1 MASEA
6 VEDLCV
12 ACQQPVG
19 DSDQSLECDLCD
31 RWELVA
37 CARQCDRLSEE
48 LYATSVGCRT

>member
-31 RWELVA
+31 RWELVT
-37 CARQCDRLSEE
+37 CVRQCDRLSEE
-48 LYATSVGCRT
+48 LYATLVGCRT